1 MMKKIMKITYII
13 LIMTLVLSCSKK
25 RIVNMEIEALYDKRD
40 NSYTISYPEYNK
52 QYPKFIS
59 LKYGKSVKTQ
69 NGIILT
75 YNIDTDNI
83 PIQLNIEVDENGEKK
98 NLIIKN
104 PLVNRNINLTLYAT
118 NFNPP
123 LEKDKIDTLS
133 VSIESVGN
141 VDTKDTVKV
150 AITENED
157 KRTGRENLALILPE
171 SGHIAKSNPPFIMVN
186 KKTTLTRISVS
197 KELSFTTRYEY
208 TLRNNSFFSMTNE
221 LENGKWYIA
230 FDENGDTNLRRIYHF
245 FIDDS
250 STKIIP
256 ITNKTFNIKR
266 PFVFIDKQTF
276 GVLYDLIY
284 RVNRLQVS
292 TLLRNINAFKLYT
305 SSSTGKWSVNNIS
318 YSNTDDTNKLAF
330 ETLPSHSMLM
340 SLKAAFEPNNN
351 LLKYEIKQ
359 MIRDIVNLDETN
371 IENYSEIDAVNI
383 LANSLLMPFDLMYDD
398 FSPEEIVLMKQE
410 FIKFGETLYNY
421 IVANPDCYRKKDTIK
436 YITTLGLIAI
446 NMLNENVNQ
455 DQIRNWHYFS
465 MNYVNGM
472 IFSMFEKDG
481 SFKSSIS
488 ESFDTIL
495 PILTYALTLKNVG
508 IFDAFTLESFRNI
521 GKYLS
526 IVGYPSGR
534 TLPIGYSAVDER
546 SKLRYDTGARSAVME
561 LLSKMYADP
570 LYKNYAVFGQSEAVG
585 TKYLP
590 YALIWNNFYLKDN
603 VPSNPNFQFETSLFR
618 KVQTAIYNEN
628 IKALNAP
635 YLAVYA
641 KGRNADDSF
650 GLNHNDRMSFVYYN
664 YGDAIIDELGYNFD
678 TNNYELFK
686 NAEFHNN
693 ISIDDYKIKENTG
706 SYSYIENITNYYKM
720 FYVHEKA
727 NQKYTYDISLKNY
740 DRRFYYLKPN
750 ILIIKED
757 IEALPDITREYHVY
771 GYKYK
776 WGINSKLP
784 ITFDDNNNRFVINGN
799 YSSTYIT
806 ILDSNELE
814 YNIVQTNIDKTI
826 LYRAEVSTIKN
837 IKRFEPWIIVT
848 TMPKNNVPIGMRRNI
863 LNTSISINNFSDTN
877 LSFNSG
883 NKLYNINIENYKKP
897 IDSTNKI
904 SNIVYTESRESVII
918 SSD

>member
-1 MMKKIMKITYII
+1 MKKIIKIVLII
-13 LIMTLVLSCSKK
+13 LIIPIIFSCSKK
-25 RIVNMEIEALYDKRD
+25 KIYDREIEAVYDKRD

-52 QYPKFIS
+52 QYPKYIS
-59 LKYGKSVKTQ
+59 LKYGKSVKIQ

-83 PIQLNIEVDENGEKK
+83 PIQLNIEVNENNIKK
-98 NLIIKN
+98 TFNIEN
-104 PLVNRNINLTLYAT
+104 PLVNRNINLTIYAT

-123 LEKDKIDTLS
+123 LEKDKIDELS
-133 VSIESVGN
+133 VSIKSIGN
-141 VDTKDTVKV
+141 TDTKDTVKI
-150 AITENED
+150 AIAENED
-157 KRTGRENLALILPE
+157 KRVSRENIALILPE

-186 KKTTLTRISVS
+186 KRTTLTRISVS
-197 KELSFTTRYEY
+197 KELSFSSRYEY
-208 TLRNNSFFSMTNE
+208 TLRNNSFFSMTNQ

-250 STKIIP
+250 STKIVP

-276 GVLYDLIY
+276 DVLYNLLY
-284 RVNRLQVS
+284 RQNRLQAS

-305 SSSTGKWSVNNIS
+305 ASNMGKWSVNNIS
-318 YSNTDDTNKLAF
+318 YTNNNDTNKLHF
-330 ETLPSHSMLM
+330 EDLPSHAMLM

-359 MIRDIVNLDETN
+359 MIRDIVNIDEAN
-371 IENYSEIDAVNI
+371 IPNYKEIDAVTI
-383 LANSLLMPFDLMYDD
+383 LANSLLMPFDLMYDE

-410 FIKFGETLYNY
+410 FIKYGETLYNY
-421 IVANPDCYRKKDTIK
+421 IVENPAEYRKKDTIK
-436 YITTLGLIAI
+436 YASALGLIAI

-465 MNYVNGM
+465 MNYINGM

-488 ESFDTIL
+488 EAFDTIL
-495 PILTYALTLKNVG
+495 PILTYALSLKNVG
-508 IFDAFTLESFRNI
+508 IFDAFSLESFQNI

-526 IVGYPSGR
+526 IVGYPSGY
-534 TLPIGYSAVDER
+534 TLPIGYTAIDNR
-546 SKLRYDTGARSAVME
+546 SRLRFDTGARSAVME
-561 LLSKMYADP
+561 LLSKMCANP
-570 LYKNYAVFGQSEAVG
+570 LYKNYAVFAQSESVNLR
-585 TKYLP
+585 YLP
-590 YALIWNNFYLKDN
+590 YVLMWNNYYLRDN
-603 VPSNPNFQFETSLFR
+603 VPSNPEFQYETLVF
-618 KVQTAIYNEN
+618 KKIQTAIYNEN
-628 IKALNAP
+628 IKTLNAP

-641 KGRNADDSF
+641 KGRNADSSF

-664 YGDAIIDELGYNFD
+664 YGDSIIDELGYNFD

-686 NAEFHNN
+686 DADFHNG
-693 ISIDDYKIKENTG
+693 ISIDNEKIEENTG

-720 FYVHEKA
+720 FYAHAKA
-727 NQKYTYDISLKNY
+727 NQQYTYSINLKNY

-776 WGINSKLP
+776 WAFNSKLP
-784 ITFDDNNNRFVINGN
+784 MVLENNKFVIEGN
-799 YSSTYIT
+799 YSSTYVEV
-806 ILDSNELE
+806 LSQNELE
-814 YNIVQTNIDKTI
+814 YKVIQTNIGNNI
-826 LYRAEVSTIKN
+826 LYRAEVTTKEN
-837 IKRFEPWIIVT
+837 IKRFEPWVIVK
-848 TMPKNNVPIGMRRNI
+848 TMPKNNVPIAMRRNI
-863 LNTSISINNFSDTN
+863 LNTNITVNSFTSTN
-877 LSFNSG
+877 LNFKAG
-883 NKLYNINIENYKKP
+883 YKDYNINIENYKNTS
-897 IDSTNKI
+897 DNTNKI
-904 SNIVYTESRESVII
+904 NNIVYTENRESVII
-918 SSD
+918 SSY